1 MFDRFE
7 ILRVY
12 SHRGKTLSWKVWDRR
27 AYTRRYTIHVLQKCG
42 KVGEKEN
49 VSTEGCF
56 LLRSTGIVIFQTRQI
71 PPESCPTIAA
81 QSVASILEDLP
92 PFPNPRTDSRLKLGS
107 FFQRDKS
114 HCGFL
119 ASVATRSRGNFP
131 VSIVHFFDLLSN
143 VCVDIF
149 NLEKY
154 IYLSP
159 SVSRVAGKGNV

>member
-1 MFDRFE
+1 MWKSWWKRECVYGGVFPLTINGDRHFSNSTDSSR
-7 ILRVY
+7 ILSNYR
-12 SHRGKTLSWKVWDRR
+12 
-27 AYTRRYTIHVLQKCG
+27 C
-42 KVGEKEN
+42 
-49 VSTEGCF
+49 
-56 LLRSTGIVIFQTRQI
+56 
-71 PPESCPTIAA
+71 A

-114 HCGFL
+114 YCGFL